1 MKKTISILISLFFIL
16 LSCKQNDNKKNV
28 TLENKIS
35 VLQNSEN
42 NLNDLLG
49 NWEIKSNT
57 ENSNTFSLILLKNPK
72 GSLEGFYCAVVRNG
86 NKIDCSPN
94 KEINIKE
101 IKKQNNEYL
110 VSFKSF
116 FGAVNGEAKISLIN
130 GKLHW
135 QVIKKPIGEFY
146 CPLDVYLI
154 KKDNDGTSSN
164 NAGKINLNDENY
176 KGEDITMQ
184 VYKDIIEYYGCGD
197 YSVNGI
203 SLGKYNDFDIFI
215 VENNCGDYPFK
226 DLISVQN
233 GKIADKL
240 LIESSSFDIEKS
252 EIHNIKD
259 QTDFTFDI
267 INFSNIQVKENHT
280 INNKVQSNKVKKY
293 FLDNNGKFLE
303 K

>member
-1 MKKTISILISLFFIL
+1 MKKTISILISSFFIL

-49 NWEIKSNT
+49 NWEIKSNA

-154 KKDNDGTSSN
+154 KKD
-164 NAGKINLNDENY
+164 
-176 KGEDITMQ
+176 
-184 VYKDIIEYYGCGD
+184 
-197 YSVNGI
+197 
-203 SLGKYNDFDIFI
+203 
-215 VENNCGDYPFK
+215 
-226 DLISVQN
+226 
-233 GKIADKL
+233 
-240 LIESSSFDIEKS
+240 
-252 EIHNIKD
+252 
-259 QTDFTFDI
+259 
-267 INFSNIQVKENHT
+267 
-280 INNKVQSNKVKKY
+280 
-293 FLDNNGKFLE
+293 
-303 K
+303 

>member
-130 GKLHW
+130 GKLH
-135 QVIKKPIGEFY
+135 
-146 CPLDVYLI
+146 
-154 KKDNDGTSSN
+154 
-164 NAGKINLNDENY
+164 
-176 KGEDITMQ
+176 
-184 VYKDIIEYYGCGD
+184 
-197 YSVNGI
+197 
-203 SLGKYNDFDIFI
+203 
-215 VENNCGDYPFK
+215 
-226 DLISVQN
+226 
-233 GKIADKL
+233 
-240 LIESSSFDIEKS
+240 
-252 EIHNIKD
+252 
-259 QTDFTFDI
+259 
-267 INFSNIQVKENHT
+267 
-280 INNKVQSNKVKKY
+280 
-293 FLDNNGKFLE
+293 
-303 K
+303 

>member
-1 MKKTISILISLFFIL
+1 
-16 LSCKQNDNKKNV
+16 
-28 TLENKIS
+28 
-35 VLQNSEN
+35 
-42 NLNDLLG
+42 
-49 NWEIKSNT
+49 
-57 ENSNTFSLILLKNPK
+57 
-72 GSLEGFYCAVVRNG
+72 
-86 NKIDCSPN
+86 
-94 KEINIKE
+94 
-101 IKKQNNEYL
+101 
-110 VSFKSF
+110 
-116 FGAVNGEAKISLIN
+116 
-130 GKLHW
+130 
-135 QVIKKPIGEFY
+135 
-146 CPLDVYLI
+146 
-154 KKDNDGTSSN
+154 
-164 NAGKINLNDENY
+164 
-176 KGEDITMQ
+176 MQ

-203 SLGKYNDFDIFI
+203 SLGKYNDFEIFI
-215 VENNCGDYPFK
+215 VENNCGDFPFK
-226 DLISVQN
+226 DLISVKN